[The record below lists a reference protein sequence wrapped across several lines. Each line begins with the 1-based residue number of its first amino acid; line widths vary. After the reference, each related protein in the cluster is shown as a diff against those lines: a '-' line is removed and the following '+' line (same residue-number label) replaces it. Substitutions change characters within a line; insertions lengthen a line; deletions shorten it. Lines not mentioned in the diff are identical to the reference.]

1 MKARTTVL
9 IVDDHPIFRRG
20 LREVIEQDP
29 RFVVAGEAANGADA
43 LRQLESLRPR
53 VAVVDV
59 RLPEVN
65 GLEIA
70 RFARTLNPPVRV
82 IMLTMH
88 EDEGTFNAALDA
100 GAQGYILKENAVSDV
115 LLGLQAVATGGVY
128 FSPSV
133 ARRMVRRHERAEAL
147 KAEKKGLA
155 SLTATER
162 RVLRLVAESQT
173 NKEIG
178 RALFISHRTVE
189 SHRRHICEKLE
200 LSGSHALLQFAI
212 EHRSQL

>member
-1 MKARTTVL
+1 MNARTTVL

-29 RFVVAGEAANGADA
+29 RFVVAGEAANGAEA

-70 RFARTLNPPVRV
+70 RFARALNPPVGV

-100 GAQGYILKENAVSDV
+100 GAHGYILKENAVSDV
-115 LLGLQAVATGGVY
+115 LLGLQAVAAGGVY

-133 ARRMVRRHERAEAL
+133 AGRMVRRHERAAAL
-147 KAEKKGLA
+147 KREKRGLA
-155 SLTATER
+155 TLTATER
-162 RVLRLVAESQT
+162 RVLRLVAENRTS
-173 NKEIG
+173 KEIG

-189 SHRRHICEKLE
+189 THRRHICEKLE